1 MGLHNT
7 IFYKFKKNQEELRL
21 WLWLDLI
28 KLSIMKL

>member
-21 WLWLDLI
+21 WLDLT